1 YFSCYNVEMKSA
13 FLTPT
18 EDKLFAELDTVA
30 GRFTDIEEDL
40 IKYSG
45 AYFSEPELKSKVMD
59 VKKKLQENGD
69 WQSDTVAL

>member
-1 YFSCYNVEMKSA
+1 MKSA

-59 VKKKLQENGD
+59 VKKNYKKMVTGKAIQLLYKKEMR
-69 WQSDTVAL
+69 